1 MITKNKNTVIPL
13 RPERI
18 YRGLT
23 KSIILV
29 LFPIIFLNI
38 TLISIAD
45 NVQVKVIPFKT
56 GEKLTYKGNFLLPLL
71 LVSLFV

>member
-1 MITKNKNTVIPL
+1 MITKNKNTVIVS
-13 RPERI
+13 RPEGI
-18 YRGLT
+18 YRRLT
-23 KSIILV
+23 KSVILV
-29 LFPIIFLNI
+29 LFPIMFLHF

-45 NVQVKVIPFKT
+45 TLQVKVIPFKT